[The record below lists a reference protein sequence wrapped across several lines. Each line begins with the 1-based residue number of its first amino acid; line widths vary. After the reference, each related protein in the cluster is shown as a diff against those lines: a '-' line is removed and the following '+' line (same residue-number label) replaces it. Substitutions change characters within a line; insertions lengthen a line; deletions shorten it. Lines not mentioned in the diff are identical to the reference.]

1 MALGLVNGYFQ
12 HLNLMVQHARGT
24 VTEIRTLAYPNQF
37 YWQEVALRKEK
48 PEGKD
53 PFHIEG

>member
-1 MALGLVNGYFQ
+1 MALGLVTGYYQ
-12 HLNLMVQHARGT
+12 HLNLRVQHARGT

-48 PEGKD
+48 PEA
-53 PFHIEG
+53 